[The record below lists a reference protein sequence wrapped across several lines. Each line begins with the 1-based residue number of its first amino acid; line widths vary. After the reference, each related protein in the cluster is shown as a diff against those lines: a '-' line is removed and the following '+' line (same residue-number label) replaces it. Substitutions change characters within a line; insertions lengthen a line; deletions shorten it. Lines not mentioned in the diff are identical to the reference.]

1 MTNIS
6 LQNGAGSL
14 LGSMVFFLN
23 KRIQKYFKARS
34 YNATVLELYRMPA
47 SMLKGIGMD
56 HSNVDAKTYESI
68 FGKE

>member
-6 LQNGAGSL
+6 LQKSASSL
-14 LGSMVFFLN
+14 LGSMVPFVK

-34 YNATVLELYRMPA
+34 YNATVLELYRMPD